1 MNEEMTEYPFEMY
14 PCGDSA
20 VGVYFSHEID
30 PQVNHLVHINHRHLA
45 SIAPAGII
53 EFVPTYSSLMVHY
66 DPVIIGFEQVQ
77 SWLAAALKTQIDVQA
92 DERTIVR
99 IPTIYGG
106 KYGPDLDYVAQCHG
120 LSTDEV
126 VKIHTSGVYPVYM
139 MGFTPGYP
147 YLGGLN
153 PVIATPRL
161 KNPRTLVPAGSV
173 GIANTQ
179 TGIYSVDSPGG
190 WQIIGWTPVR
200 LFDPQKEQPFLL
212 SPGCSV
218 VFYQVFENEGG
229 HEF

>member
-1 MNEEMTEYPFEMY
+1 MTQYPFELK
-14 PCGDSA
+14 PCGDCA
-20 VGVYFSHEID
+20 VGIYFSREIS
-30 PQVNHLVHINHRHLA
+30 PEVNHLVHINHRHLA
-45 SIAPAGII
+45 SAAPKGVI
-53 EFVPTYSSLMVHY
+53 EFVPTYSSLMVYY
-66 DPVIIGFEQVQ
+66 DPMIIGIDHVQ
-77 SWLAAALKTQIDVQA
+77 SWLAAELKTRIDVQA
-92 DERTIVR
+92 DDRKIVR

-106 KYGPDLDYVAQCHG
+106 KYGPDLNYVADHHG
-120 LSTDEV
+120 LSPDEV
-126 VKIHTSGVYPVYM
+126 IKIHTSGVYPVYM

-147 YLGGLN
+147 YLGGLD
-153 PVIATPRL
+153 PAIATPRL

-200 LFDPQKEQPFLL
+200 LFDPHSEQPFLL

-218 VFYQVFENEGG
+218 VFYQVLENGAG